1 MCVTDPYWHPVSETQ
16 EHPQAATRHPSCV
29 NIVYTV
35 ITSNKVNS
43 RYSVNCSSSS
53 KVNQQCSQMQTTR
66 RWVLQFDCLELLARQ
81 LLSSDLWWQ
90 KINRT
95 EFELVNI
102 YCCCLHLVLSR
113 WIKIDGIIMNNILC
127 CSWSWCLALRLH
139 QISIK
144 PLCWK
149 AKQWKQALFKCKHL
163 MWVWC
168 RESNL
173 VFSRASSIS
182 FLVYS
187 IFWPKNFE
195 YLSKNMGPSFRS
207 LFALS
212 GKVRSM
218 KTA

>member
-1 MCVTDPYWHPVSETQ
+1 MVDRPLVTKHHQWHWQWWGHWYEIHTVNVSWIGEASKLAMCVTDPYWHPVSETQ

-90 KINRT
+90 KINKT

-102 YCCCLHLVLSR
+102 YCCCLHLVLLSR
-113 WIKIDGIIMNNILC
+113 WIKIDGIIMINILC
-127 CSWSWCLALRLH
+127 CSWSWC
-139 QISIK
+139 
-144 PLCWK
+144 
-149 AKQWKQALFKCKHL
+149 
-163 MWVWC
+163 
-168 RESNL
+168 
-173 VFSRASSIS
+173 
-182 FLVYS
+182 
-187 IFWPKNFE
+187 
-195 YLSKNMGPSFRS
+195 
-207 LFALS
+207 
-212 GKVRSM
+212 
-218 KTA
+218 